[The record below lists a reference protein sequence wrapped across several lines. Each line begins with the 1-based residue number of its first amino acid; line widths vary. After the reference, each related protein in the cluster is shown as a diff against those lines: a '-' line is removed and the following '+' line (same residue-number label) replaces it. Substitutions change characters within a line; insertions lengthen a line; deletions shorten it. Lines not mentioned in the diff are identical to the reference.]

1 MVNNKLSDA
10 QVSSLLDSLADHDR
24 YVFLD
29 TAEIDEDNQQSL
41 LFTQP
46 VKQLQFRQGEDRD
59 EYYGQ
64 LTRCMDEGYYLA
76 GWFAYE
82 FLHAPHDDTE
92 SYRDNL
98 LADFGAY
105 RAPKVFEHRSGADK
119 YSVPERELS
128 LNGSYRLAN
137 LQPNLDQEDYCQ
149 AITTIL
155 DYIAAGDT
163 YQVNY
168 TFKFF
173 FDFVGSITAFYQDLR
188 HSQPVPYGCCIRNGE
203 DYILSFSPELFFR
216 INNEEIVARP
226 MKGTMK
232 RGRTV
237 PEDLRHATF
246 LQSDVKNRSE
256 NVMIVD
262 LLRNDLSRLVDA
274 TGGGTVK
281 VDSLFDIER
290 YRSVF
295 QMTSSIVAK
304 RNNSSRMQISEVLN
318 SLFPCGSVTGAPKIR
333 TMEIIDEL
341 EKEPRGVYT
350 GAIGYFAP
358 DRRAI
363 FNVPI
368 RTVVLRGMQGE
379 MGIGSGIVADS
390 SPETEWQECLLKARF
405 LTSPLPKFDLIETAL
420 YHPEK
425 GVIYLADHLDRL
437 QDSAHYFNFSFN
449 RARIETDLQHY
460 LSGLKHRD
468 YSRIRL
474 TLSGNGELHIS
485 SSSCA
490 RPGAFELPENPS
502 EYHVKPVLIDFADQK
517 IDASKPWFFHKT
529 TMRQLYDQA
538 FEKARSMGL
547 FDVVFCNGRDEIT
560 EGCITNIFIVKDG
573 CYFTPPRMCGLLD
586 GIMRKQLLSVDRPFQ
601 PRERMLYKE
610 DIIQAEHIFVCNSVR
625 GVLPAQLQ
633 KD

>member
-1 MVNNKLSDA
+1 MLE
-10 QVSSLLDSLADHDR
+10 SLADHDR

-29 TAEIDEDNQQSL
+29 TAKIDKDNQQSL
-41 LFTQP
+41 LFTKH
-46 VKQLQFRQGEDRD
+46 VKQLQYRQGENRDR
-59 EYYGQ
+59 YYDQ
-64 LTRCMDEGYYLA
+64 LTRCLDEGYYLA

-82 FLHAPHDDTE
+82 FLHAQEDDTDCLGD
-92 SYRDNL
+92 RI

-105 RAPKVFEHRSGADK
+105 RAPKVFEHGAGSGACTITAQ
-119 YSVPERELS
+119 EHLLS
-128 LNGSYRLAN
+128 GSYQISN
-137 LQPNLDQEDYCQ
+137 LQANMSQEEYCR

-173 FDFVGSITAFYQDLR
+173 FDFDGSIAALYQDLR
-188 HSQPVPYGCCIRNGE
+188 HSQPVPYGCCIRNGA

-216 INNEEIVARP
+216 INNGNLVARP

-237 PEDLRHATF
+237 AEDRRHATA

-274 TGGGTVK
+274 TGGGSVR

-295 QMTSSIVAK
+295 QMTSSIVAERDK
-304 RNNSSRMQISEVLN
+304 SSSVPIAEVVN

-350 GAIGYFAP
+350 GAIGYFSP
-358 DRRAI
+358 DRRAL

-368 RTVVLRGMQGE
+368 RTVVLNGKQGE

-390 SPETEWQECLLKARF
+390 SPEAEWQECLLKARF
-405 LTSPLPKFDLIETAL
+405 LTNPLPQFELIETAL

-425 GVIYLADHLDRL
+425 GIIYLSDHLDRM
-437 QDSAHYFNFSFN
+437 QDSAYYFNFSFN
-449 RARIETDLQHY
+449 RADIQRDLQNY
-460 LSGLKHRD
+460 VNDLKLSEYR
-468 YSRIRL
+468 RVRF
-474 TLSGNGELHIS
+474 TLSGNGELHIA
-485 SSSCA
+485 SSSCIK
-490 RPGAFELPENPS
+490 PEAFELPENPA
-502 EYHVKPVLIDFADQK
+502 ECRIKPVMIDFADQK
-517 IDASKPWFFHKT
+517 VDSSTPWVFHKT
-529 TMRQLYDQA
+529 TMRQIYDQA
-538 FEKARSMGL
+538 HIKAVSMGL
-547 FDVVFCNGRDEIT
+547 FDLLFRNEQDEIT

-573 CYFTPPRMCGLLD
+573 CYYTPPRMCGLLD
-586 GIMRKQLLSVDRPFQ
+586 GVMRKQLLSVNRPFQ
-601 PRERMLYKE
+601 PRERVLYKE
-610 DIIQAEHIFVCNSVR
+610 DILQAEHIFVCNSVR
-625 GVLPAQLQ
+625 GVLPAQL
-633 KD
+633 KNH